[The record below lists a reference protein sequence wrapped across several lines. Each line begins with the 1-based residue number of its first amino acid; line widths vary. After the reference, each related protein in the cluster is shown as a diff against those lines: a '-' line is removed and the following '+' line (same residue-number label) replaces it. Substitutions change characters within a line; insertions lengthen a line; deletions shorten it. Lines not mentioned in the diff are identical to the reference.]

1 MLSIIFFFLLA
12 GSIAAVIGILWR
24 ILGNQKHLDETKIRR
39 FLFNQMSDDERRKV
53 ISHLGICEDCQELLT
68 NFDKPRP
75 IEDHLVDDKNE

>member
-53 ISHLGICEDCQELLT
+53 ISPLGICEDCQELLT

>member
-39 FLFNQMSDDERRKV
+39 FLFNQMSDDE
-53 ISHLGICEDCQELLT
+53 
-68 NFDKPRP
+68 
-75 IEDHLVDDKNE
+75 